1 MGPQTLFL
9 KPTVNPIPNPK
20 PNSANAKGVALFSN
34 YSQKPSGSLTTS
46 DISTLVEGG
55 VATVM
60 VQAGAVFNTDPA
72 FSSLFSNTSGIGLD
86 GSFSGTAK
94 SVMKVIA
101 NFQVHAHQ
109 SFSFDFSADLGLE
122 AKEIENPAIEY
133 NEANGTIAFLV
144 LDTTNYHQPR
154 ALDYFGIKGNLI
166 SSDQIAHL
174 HYGSSHN
181 VSIESRKRTTD
192 IDGNNGEDSLIGKA
206 IGSYYN
212 TLSHDTQIT
221 IVQINV
227 TDITL
232 LADNLIN
239 NLGEDVIYG
248 TIGKDNIKGSNS
260 EDKIYASFGDDKV
273 DGRKGDDTLEG
284 GKGNDTLN
292 GGDGNDQLYGGS
304 GDDVLIGGEGNDV
317 LVGGEGY
324 DKFVFNPSNPLST
337 NHYYDNNYS
346 LLGTGVDLSNLLG
359 GNYDLSG
366 LLGGNYNLSSLLGDE
381 LDVLQNLQV
390 GVDQTFNGGDNLLKG
405 EFYAVIKDFQ
415 VGVDQIELAGWDDI
429 DPQTWLNDGFDQ
441 GNITNTKD
449 GLLFN
454 FDDGGIQGTLLLSG
468 VTYKQFSSESLIF
481 S

>member
-1 MGPQTLFL
+1 MRPQTLFL

-20 PNSANAKGVALFSN
+20 PNFANSKGFAFFSN
-34 YSQKPSGSLTTS
+34 YSQKPSGSVTTTQI
-46 DISTLVEGG
+46 DTLVEGG

-72 FSSLFSNTSGIGLD
+72 FSTLFSNTSGVGLD
-86 GSFSGTAK
+86 GSFSGTGK

-101 NFQVHAHQ
+101 TFQVDAHQ
-109 SFSFDFSADLGLE
+109 SFYFDFSADLGLK

-144 LDTTNYHQPR
+144 LDTTDYHKPR

-181 VSIESRKRTTD
+181 VSIESGKRTTD

-206 IGSYYN
+206 IGSYYK
-212 TLSHDTQIT
+212 TLRRDTQIT
-221 IVQINV
+221 IVEVNV
-227 TDITL
+227 TDITI

-273 DGRKGDDTLEG
+273 EAKKGDDTLEG
-284 GKGNDTLN
+284 GEGNDTLN
-292 GGDGNDQLYGGS
+292 GGDGDDKLYGGS

-317 LVGGEGY
+317 LVGGDGH
-324 DKFVFNPSNPLST
+324 DTFVFNTGNPLST
-337 NHYYDNNYS
+337 NHYYDKNYS
-346 LLGTGVDLSNLLG
+346 LLGTGLDFNS
-359 GNYDLSG
+359 
-366 LLGGNYNLSSLLGDE
+366 LLGGNYNLSSLLGDNF
-381 LDVLQNLQV
+381 DVLQNLQV

-405 EFYAVIKDFQ
+405 EFSAVIKDFK
-415 VGVDQIELAGWDDI
+415 VGVDKIELKGWHDI
-429 DPQTWLNDGFDQ
+429 DPRTWLKDGFSQ

-454 FDDGGIQGTLLLSG
+454 FDEGEIQGTLLLSG
-468 VTYKQFSSESLIF
+468 VTYKQFSSDSLIF